1 MKALSIIVL
10 GLAWLS
16 CLGGPTRACGEEV
29 RVERSRPMMGTMV
42 EITVLG
48 PDRDLCDR
56 AVEQAFQA
64 IETVDRLMSVYK
76 EDSQVSQLNRSA
88 GKAWAALD
96 PQVLDVLEAA
106 VLYSRLSEGAFDVTV
121 GPLLRLWGFYREKG
135 HLPSPQEIRRVRSLV
150 NYREIEIDRPGGRGR
165 LKRPGMA
172 VDLGGIAKGYAV
184 DKAVEALKKNGIRQ
198 GMVNTG
204 DLYAFGES
212 KEKGPWRIGLQHPR
226 KRGEIATILEVEDRA
241 VATSG
246 NYERYFVLKGKR
258 YAHIF
263 DPRTGWPTQGM
274 ASVTILAD
282 RTMEAEALAVS
293 VFVLGPQ
300 RGLGLVNR
308 LPGVEAIII
317 AEVGPEGRQLVP
329 YLSKGLQGRVSL
341 RF

>member
-1 MKALSIIVL
+1 MKALSIILL

-16 CLGGPTRACGEEV
+16 CLGGPPRAGGEEV

-42 EITVLG
+42 AITVLG
-48 PDRDLCDR
+48 PDRALCDR
-56 AVEQAFQA
+56 AVEQAFQK
-64 IETVDRLMSVYK
+64 IETVDRLMSVFK

-88 GKAWAALD
+88 GKAWVALD
-96 PQVLDVLEAA
+96 PPVLEVLEAA
-106 VLYSRLSEGAFDVTV
+106 VLYARLSEGAFDITV

-135 HLPSPQEIRRVRSLV
+135 HLPSPQEIRRARSLV
-150 NYREIEIDRPGGRGR
+150 DYREIEIDRPGGRAR

-172 VDLGGIAKGYAV
+172 IDLGGIAKGYAV
-184 DKAVEALKKNGIRQ
+184 DKAVEALKKNGIQQ
-198 GMVNTG
+198 GLVNTG
-204 DLYAFGES
+204 DLYAFGGS
-212 KEKGPWRIGLQHPR
+212 KEKGLWRIGLQHPR
-226 KRGEIATILEVEDRA
+226 EREKIVTLLEVADRA

-282 RTMEAEALAVS
+282 RTMAAEALAVS
-293 VFVLGPQ
+293 VFVLGVQ
-300 RGLGLVNR
+300 KGLALVNR
-308 LPGVEAIII
+308 LPGVEAIVI
-317 AEVGPEGRQLVP
+317 AEEGPQGRQLAP
-329 YLSKGLQGRVSL
+329 YLSKGLQGRISL